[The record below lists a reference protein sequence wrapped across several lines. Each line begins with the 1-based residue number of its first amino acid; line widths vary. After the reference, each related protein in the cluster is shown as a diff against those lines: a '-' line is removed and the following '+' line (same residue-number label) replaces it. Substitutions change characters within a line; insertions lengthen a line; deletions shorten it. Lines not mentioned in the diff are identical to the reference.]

1 MPHDTSGHVPDVTG
15 GGDGGG
21 ALGDGGGGVGGSG
34 GGEGGGGVGGGDGG
48 GDGGGGD
55 GDGGG
60 GEGGGGDGGGSDGG
74 GGGGH
79 AVSQCRC
86 LFTPYCVS
94 GEGGGEGYEISWK
107 DRREGGAAHVRPV
120 GRKEEA

>member
-34 GGEGGGGVGGGDGG
+34 GGEGGDGG
-48 GDGGGGD
+48 GN
-55 GDGGG
+55 
-60 GEGGGGDGGGSDGG
+60 GGGDGGGSDGG

-86 LFTPYCVS
+86 FFAPYCVS
-94 GEGGGEGYEISWK
+94 GEGGGMRSAGRMGGRAE
-107 DRREGGAAHVRPV
+107 RRT
-120 GRKEEA
+120 